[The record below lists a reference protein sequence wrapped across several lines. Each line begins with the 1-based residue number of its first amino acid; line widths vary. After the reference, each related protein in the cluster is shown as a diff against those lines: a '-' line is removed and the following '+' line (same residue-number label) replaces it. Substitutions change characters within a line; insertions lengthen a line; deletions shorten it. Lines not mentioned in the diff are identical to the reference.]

1 MTDVFMEWKEIMSSG
16 KKTSQR
22 KEGDLDEANQLNLF
36 FNRFDVAFAPPHDM
50 IPTPLGTLTS

>member
-1 MTDVFMEWKEIMSSG
+1 MKWKGIMSSG

-36 FNRFDVAFAPPHDM
+36 FNRFDVAFAPPPHDM